1 MRVHGRISFWCI
13 RQLKENVIKRP
24 QPRTKFESKLF
35 LLIPERARSNW
46 QINATQITFILRAYK
61 AQKYPPDM
69 FVQSLVHS
77 KKITNIY
84 LKVPIMVTESY
95 TLAVTTKSEHSEYE
109 WWYMAEFP
117 SDVFDN

>member
-1 MRVHGRISFWCI
+1 
-13 RQLKENVIKRP
+13 
-24 QPRTKFESKLF
+24 
-35 LLIPERARSNW
+35 
-46 QINATQITFILRAYK
+46 
-61 AQKYPPDM
+61 M

-95 TLAVTTKSEHSEYE
+95 TLAVTTKSEYSEYE
-109 WWYMAEFP
+109 WGYMAEFP